1 MFQHPWVQVGREFSC
16 FDNINVRLFK
26 GRHSLALYEPLT
38 FEGQELHDPLDADVV
53 RFSFSSGCKN
63 IPPVSAADIFVYL
76 VEGVCFYTKV
86 QFKNFKLSDAY
97 NSFVNGKVKRVSSFK
112 AGKRGEGVVRIVAS
126 VEASQ
131 TLSKTY
137 QSWCVLTFEGQE
149 LHDPLD
155 ADVVRF
161 SFSSGCKNIPPVS
174 AADIFVY
181 LVEGVCFYTKVQFKN
196 FKLSDAYNS
205 FVNGKVKRV
214 SSFKAGKRGEGVVR
228 IVASV
233 EASQTL
239 SKTYQS
245 WCVVRDDGAVH
256 NWVNA
261 L

>member
-1 MFQHPWVQVGREFSC
+1 MNPNSQVRGTA
-16 FDNINVRLFK
+16 
-26 GRHSLALYEPLT
+26 ALPLVGTEAAEPMSYGQICCTDQLT

-86 QFKNFKLSDAY
+86 RFKNFKLSDAY

-112 AGKRGEGVVRIVAS
+112 AGK
-126 VEASQ
+126 
-131 TLSKTY
+131 
-137 QSWCVLTFEGQE
+137 C
-149 LHDPLD
+149 
-155 ADVVRF
+155 
-161 SFSSGCKNIPPVS
+161 
-174 AADIFVY
+174 
-181 LVEGVCFYTKVQFKN
+181 
-196 FKLSDAYNS
+196 
-205 FVNGKVKRV
+205 
-214 SSFKAGKRGEGVVR
+214 GEGVVR

-245 WCVVRDDGAVH
+245 WCVVRDDSAVH

-261 L
+261 LS